1 MNRKKIKFLI
11 SVILMLVFQS
21 KVALAISSNGGTL
34 NNNMNNKFGTITD
47 STTIDGWHSS
57 SGYWRFSFNDWN
69 KEFIVKDADVPN
81 YFSGTQKTFNQNLE
95 INRTLPTE
103 VQKFIS
109 VYGKD
114 KLGVKFTVGKNGSIL
129 GNDIA
134 YEISGTNIKLMFRPI
149 MKYNRYNMWE
159 YYNSSV
165 WGSMTRK
172 VHTAEVT
179 DGYGENYVSVR
190 GGSIGLRLLP
200 NIMRNAYKASDGTLR
215 FNTNDTT
222 TLGDGT
228 TVIARNEIGTSTF
241 WGGGASGIYFRYPIN
256 IEFYDMNISANIGVS
271 NTKHWDGS
279 SYWVKSGEGFSINTK
294 GIPSNVDSLVR
305 PTQNTIRID
314 SGNTTQWIDMRKNAT
329 SNTVQQSESN
339 SANHVRFV
347 SVDSSTSSNGT
358 FNANAN
364 VVMDGDKDISISSM
378 SRLNNFQNG
387 TWDTSK
393 FYKESS
399 YTGKVTV
406 KSDSQQPIA
415 DKLEVSVNNDN
426 YTLNVV
432 ARNVRDTRSGLNTDS
447 VIVDIYSIDNP
458 TQKIS
463 AKLNRNGTTNDYQ
476 AIINI
481 QQGGINNVYGN
492 MGIKLF
498 AEDNVTNGR
507 NKTVPLATG
516 SFLKGRADLTI
527 QTMQIV
533 DSSNNPITNIVQNK
547 DYRAKVVVANIDKL
561 KSKSCNLQLKN
572 ITNNT
577 IVGNVTVAEINP
589 GATTTVY
596 IPINSSSLGGYEVEG
611 FIDSNNVVVESN
623 ENNNKAKVS
632 YSIYQQNNKPIAQ
645 FDVNPKIEDRNR
657 PLTYSDTSYDPDSW
671 DSIVQREWQWTR
683 IKDEKGNTVSESI
696 NTGSTPPKSFNVY
709 GTYQI
714 KLRVKDKGNIAS
726 PSLWSEWSTPKNVQ
740 IKNLISVSA
749 EIIPGEARQGQL
761 VKLKIKTTY
770 SPNKLFIKFPNDIIE
785 KSNTKIKIDLNGDG
799 IIDEAD
805 VDLLEPHYNAKP
817 GDSNWKG
824 EYDLNK
830 DGIIDIFDMTI
841 VAQNMGK
848 EISEFDKL
856 NEIVTLDIVPQDQF
870 LTTEYE
876 FYLPTNTDL
885 TIDKNGKR
893 VKNKY
898 RFEIR
903 ALREIDGQEANTFVE
918 LDVKGSIY
926 DGIRTRMK

>member
-1 MNRKKIKFLI
+1 MKSKKVFKTLVLIALI
-11 SVILMLVFQS
+11 SSIPYKVFAQDYNYKYGYDWWLS
-21 KVALAISSNGGTL
+21 NFTWYYPADDVNVYHSWADTPKIPKNFPRNYASALNESAKLTNNRGQWLTL
-34 NNNMNNKFGTITD
+34 KEQNMVGYYVY
-47 STTIDGWHSS
+47 STGW
-57 SGYWRFSFNDWN
+57 
-69 KEFIVKDADVPN
+69 IKDINEATYN
-81 YFSGTQKTFNQNLE
+81 SWFSGNGIPYSNIGSSHPKKSAHPSGGWNDYQKKWDSHYLGGDDTGPWADSVLNSMKGYYYLAYRQPKPHKNYAKP
-95 INRTLPTE
+95 INAK
-103 VQKFIS
+103 VIK
-109 VYGKD
+109 
-114 KLGVKFTVGKNGSIL
+114 
-129 GNDIA
+129 GND
-134 YEISGTNIKLMFRPI
+134 YWYKKGEEIGIETSYHDIEGGARRRWARL
-149 MKYNRYNMWE
+149 
-159 YYNSSV
+159 YNSSGTRLLSLGV
-165 WGSMTRK
+165 NDNGSGFTDQIDGNNFSNGRVQTINYDNANMIDRWYVKANAEADYKIGSLAWNGVAFSVGDTESDREGYNIRVDGTAPSIIGASNIEWTNSNKTVSISATDNGSGMEKIELYDSSNNK
-172 VHTAEVT
+172 VA
-179 DGYGENYVSVR
+179 
-190 GGSIGLRLLP
+190 GGSSSLSYL
-200 NIMRNAYKASDGTLR
+200 
-215 FNTNDTT
+215 
-222 TLGDGT
+222 
-228 TVIARNEIGTSTF
+228 
-241 WGGGASGIYFRYPIN
+241 
-256 IEFYDMNISANIGVS
+256 VS
-271 NTKHWDGS
+271 N
-279 SYWVKSGEGFSINTK
+279 EGTNT
-294 GIPSNVDSLVR
+294 
-305 PTQNTIRID
+305 
-314 SGNTTQWIDMRKNAT
+314 
-329 SNTVQQSESN
+329 
-339 SANHVRFV
+339 
-347 SVDSSTSSNGT
+347 
-358 FNANAN
+358 
-364 VVMDGDKDISISSM
+364 
-378 SRLNNFQNG
+378 
-387 TWDTSK
+387 
-393 FYKESS
+393 Y
-399 YTGKVTV
+399 TV
-406 KSDSQQPIA
+406 KAYDKVGNMSQSSFVVKI
-415 DKLEVSVNNDN
+415 DKTPPTVSQLNVNVNNDN
-426 YTLNVV
+426 YTVFVQAKNVV
-432 ARNVRDTRSGLNTDS
+432 DSLSGVNPNKVYVTISSKEDTSKFITSYL
-447 VIVDIYSIDNP
+447 
-458 TQKIS
+458 
-463 AKLNRNGTTNDYQ
+463 AKVGSTNDYS
-476 AIINI
+476 ATINL
-481 QQGGINNVYGN
+481 QQGGINNIYGE
-492 MGIKLF
+492 MEVKLYV
-498 AEDNVTNGR
+498 EDMVTNGR
-507 NKTVPLATG
+507 NKVSATG

-527 QTMQIV
+527 QTIQIV

-547 DYRAKVVVANIDKL
+547 DYRTKIVVANIDML
-561 KSKSCNLQLKN
+561 KSKSCNLQLRN
-572 ITNNT
+572 VTNNT

-596 IPINSSSLGGYEVEG
+596 IPINSSSLGSYEVEG
-611 FIDSNNVVVESN
+611 FIDSNNIVVESN

-632 YSIYQQNNKPIAQ
+632 YSIYPQNNKPIAQ

-696 NTGSTPPKSFNVY
+696 NTGSTPPNSFNVY

-726 PSLWSEWSTPKNVQ
+726 PSLWSDWSTPKNVQ

-817 GDSNWKG
+817 GDSNWKD

-841 VAQNMGK
+841 VAQNKGK

-856 NEIVTLDIVPQDQF
+856 NEIVTLDIVPQDQS